1 MSKRKYVLIGIML
14 MVFFVIGYFNISL
27 TSLPTTFVNVFKDN
41 LTNEEKFEQVNR
53 IEIRQGGI
61 VTEDFDYI
69 APENDSVLTLDNE
82 DEIYQILNSDLRIY
96 NGGRIEDNTN
106 SVFYLFIR
114 FEDGAE
120 QQYKIAKEYIV
131 VSLPN
136 NYKKYKVLDDNNELY
151 DYLKSLYNE

>member
-1 MSKRKYVLIGIML
+1 
-14 MVFFVIGYFNISL
+14 FFVIGYFNISL

-82 DEIYQILNSDLRIY
+82 DEIYQILTSDLRIY

-131 VSLPN
+131 VPTPN
-136 NYKKYKVLDDNNELY
+136 NNKIYKVLDDNNEIY
-151 DYLKSLYNE
+151 DYLMSLYNE

>member
-61 VTEDFDYI
+61 VTEDFEYI

-114 FEDGAE
+114 FKDGTE

-131 VSLPN
+131 VPTPN
-136 NYKKYKVLDDNNELY
+136 NNKIYKVLDDNNEIY
-151 DYLKSLYNE
+151 DYLMSLYNE